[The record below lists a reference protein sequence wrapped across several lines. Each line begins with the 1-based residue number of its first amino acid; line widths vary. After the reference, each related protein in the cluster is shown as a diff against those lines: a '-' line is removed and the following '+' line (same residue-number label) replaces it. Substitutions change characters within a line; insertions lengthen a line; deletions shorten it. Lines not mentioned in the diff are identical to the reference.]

1 MSPRRGGGRPTL
13 PRIRRMHSAVLEQPL
28 AVPRLGVML
37 HYDDSASDAG
47 ALAWF
52 KDARCRNGYTW
63 LVLDDG
69 EVVELADPAKR
80 TPHAGVCRTPNA
92 NSVFYGIAAATD
104 GATPATAE
112 QVKSIVRLCAFVGRK
127 HGWAG
132 SGEAGVDTAWDWIRG
147 HDAEATWSPALT
159 RAAGLDDARGR
170 MLWGQTGRKVDPTGV
185 RADGV
190 PVLSVREVRARVAD
204 ILGGG
209 GR

>member
-1 MSPRRGGGRPTL
+1 MSPARARRAPAL
-13 PRIRRMHSAVLEQPL
+13 PRICRLHSAVLEQPL
-28 AVPRLGVML
+28 AVARGGVML

-52 KDARCRNGYTW
+52 RDARCRNGYTW

-80 TPHAGVCRTPNA
+80 TPHAGGCLTPNA
-92 NSVFYGIAAATD
+92 NSVFYGIAAATN
-104 GATPATAE
+104 GTTPATDA
-112 QVKSIVRLCAFVGRK
+112 QVDSIVRLCAFVGET
-127 HGWAG
+127 HGWA
-132 SGEAGVDTAWDWIRG
+132 SRREPAADTACDWIRG

-159 RAAGLDDARGR
+159 RAAGMDDNRGR
-170 MLWGQTGRKVDPTGV
+170 LLWGQTGRKLDPTGV

-190 PVLSVREVRARVAD
+190 PVLSVREVRARVAEM
-204 ILGGG
+204 LGGV